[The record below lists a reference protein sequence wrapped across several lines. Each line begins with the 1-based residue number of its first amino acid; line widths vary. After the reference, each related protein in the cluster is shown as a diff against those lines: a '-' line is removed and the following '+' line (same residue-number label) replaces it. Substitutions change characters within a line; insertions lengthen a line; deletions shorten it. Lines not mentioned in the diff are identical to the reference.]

1 VLGLKIF
8 AIRSAD
14 AGPVVVASKDESEV
28 GQAGG
33 KDERDVISR
42 GTSYFGKGRDSVSVT
57 LPLKDRNGDP
67 MAAVRV
73 TLKSFTGETEDSAVV
88 RAMPIIR
95 KMQDR
100 VQSLSDLL
108 Q

>member
-1 VLGLKIF
+1 
-8 AIRSAD
+8 
-14 AGPVVVASKDESEV
+14 
-28 GQAGG
+28 
-33 KDERDVISR
+33 
-42 GTSYFGKGRDSVSVT
+42 VT